1 MPLIIYSSSAT
12 TSSPS
17 TSPLLLSICTG
28 EGWIAFHAL
37 FQLLAAKLAAPSK
50 HVQTGNQ
57 CHLQNVKLELRF
69 EALAWL

>member
-1 MPLIIYSSSAT
+1 MNLEV
-12 TSSPS
+12 
-17 TSPLLLSICTG
+17 